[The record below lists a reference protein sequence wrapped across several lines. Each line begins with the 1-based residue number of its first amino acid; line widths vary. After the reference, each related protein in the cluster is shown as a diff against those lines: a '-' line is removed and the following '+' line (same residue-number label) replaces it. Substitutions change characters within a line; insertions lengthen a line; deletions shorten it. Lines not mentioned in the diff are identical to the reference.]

1 MSTLK
6 RVWVFATVPNKSE
19 VKNFAKKVN
28 DLGFTDVVFAIN
40 GNSSSETTFQIKQR
54 STLITTANALLEYGI
69 SFHVMSWLRP
79 NEDFFKEANTQLRE
93 LFDECPY
100 RSLLFD
106 VEEPWTLYEDDS
118 DDELTLRESRIARD
132 QNVKLRNSKGQLI
145 SENVEQVAR
154 ISLER
159 ADLFLNR
166 NWAFTNWP
174 VPIGLTGI
182 VYYPACVEPF
192 FNYVDYILPQAYK
205 HSNNNLQQIAIDRW
219 KKNSLPIVL
228 GLKAYRRR
236 RAEILDDG
244 TKIYK
249 DAFLNE
255 EERDEAVAQAKS
267 EGQTEVQIAAL
278 RNGAFL
284 LPAGISTEKDALQ
297 LALDNTTNLYEPGIH
312 EIAYW
317 WYPSII
323 GSSVRT
329 KFITNLCKE
338 VREASKFDGSL
349 EELEKDITDSENKAL
364 VGRADKLPA
373 DYTPMEDYFTE
384 DADPFTE

>member
-6 RVWVFATVPNKSE
+6 RVWVFATVPSKSR
-19 VKNFAKKVN
+19 VKSCAKKVN
-28 DLGFTDVVFAIN
+28 DIGFTDVVVAVN
-40 GNSSSETTFQIKQR
+40 GNGSSETTFEIKQR

-69 SFHVMSWLRP
+69 SYHVMSWLRP
-79 NEDFFKEANTQLRE
+79 NEDFFREANTQLRE

-106 VEEPWTLYEDDS
+106 VEEPWTLHEDNS
-118 DDELTLRESRIARD
+118 DEELTLRESRIAKD
-132 QNVKLRNSKGQLI
+132 QKLRLRDSKGQLI
-145 SENVEQVAR
+145 PENVEQVGR

-174 VPIGLTGI
+174 VPIGITGI

-205 HSNNNLQQIAIDRW
+205 HSNHNLQQIAIDRW

-244 TKIYK
+244 AKIYK

-255 EERDEAVAQAKS
+255 KERDEAVAKAKS
-267 EGQTEVQIAAL
+267 EGQTEAQINAL
-278 RNGAFL
+278 KNGAFL
-284 LPAGISTEKDALQ
+284 LPPGISTEKEALQ
-297 LALDNTTNLYEPGIH
+297 LALDNTTKLYEPGIH

-317 WYPSII
+317 WYPSIV
-323 GSSVRT
+323 GTTLRT
-329 KFITNLCKE
+329 EFISKLCKK
-338 VREASKFDGSL
+338 VREASGFDGSL
-349 EELEKDITDSENKAL
+349 AQLEKDITDSENQVF
-364 VGRADKLPA
+364 VGRPDKLPA
-373 DYTPMEDYFTE
+373 DYRPMEDYFTE
-384 DADPFTE
+384 DDPFTE